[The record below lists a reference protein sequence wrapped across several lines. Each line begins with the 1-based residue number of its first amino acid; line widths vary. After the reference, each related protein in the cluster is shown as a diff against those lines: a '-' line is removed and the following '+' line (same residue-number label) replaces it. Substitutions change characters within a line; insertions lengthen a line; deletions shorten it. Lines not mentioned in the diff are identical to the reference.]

1 MGINF
6 QEVWLA
12 SLMEFALWDEETIY
26 LDSIKLVPDRMDPR
40 NYFWKKTICPS
51 LLSNSRAIE
60 IFRMDSS
67 DAERMFK
74 YFGKIYRK

>member
-40 NYFWKKTICPS
+40 NYFWKKIKKDYQV
-51 LLSNSRAIE
+51 LSI
-60 IFRMDSS
+60 
-67 DAERMFK
+67 
-74 YFGKIYRK
+74 KIIS